1 MTEDRVWL
9 ITISAALSYIL
20 AATILHCQLDVSDV
34 LRQFDVVE
42 RKTEFR
48 CNVFYILLS
57 YRTQNWIWF
66 LSRKKIIDFHY
77 FKKYIEGDTN
87 SFYNIWLITKNC

>member
-57 YRTQNWIWF
+57 
-66 LSRKKIIDFHY
+66 
-77 FKKYIEGDTN
+77 
-87 SFYNIWLITKNC
+87 

>member
-20 AATILHCQLDVSDV
+20 AATILHCQLNVSDV

-42 RKTEFR
+42 RKIEFR
-48 CNVFYILLS
+48 CNNLTKQQIEFDF
-57 YRTQNWIWF
+57 RQ
-66 LSRKKIIDFHY
+66 KKNALTF
-77 FKKYIEGDTN
+77 TT
-87 SFYNIWLITKNC
+87 S

>member
-20 AATILHCQLDVSDV
+20 VATILHCQLDVSDV

-48 CNVFYILLS
+48 CNVFYILL
-57 YRTQNWIWF
+57 YQ
-66 LSRKKIIDFHY
+66 LSTYHTENQIEFDFYQKEKKIN
-77 FKKYIEGDTN
+77 K
-87 SFYNIWLITKNC
+87 

>member
-42 RKTEFR
+42 RKIEFR
-48 CNVFYILLS
+48 CNNLTKQQYTGS
-57 YRTQNWIWF
+57 NYRYEQSALGNVIAQ
-66 LSRKKIIDFHY
+66 SP
-77 FKKYIEGDTN
+77 
-87 SFYNIWLITKNC
+87 